1 MSNTVATNTCG
12 SWAMKWSSSK
22 LRCPLNIKYVPDIK
36 DLVRIKECKISYQS
50 LFILITYWDDNV
62 FNIFGKIKYVIK
74 TNFTIWFFYFFMC
87 LLKHFKIISVARVC
101 GYHNVSTQQCCSGDN
116 VVLVLKTFKPKQQT
130 QANLLEVQILWTSSK
145 LMKELKSS

>member
-1 MSNTVATNTCG
+1 MTEWETYRLGDILNFRRGHDLPKTDMVNGEIPVAGSNG
-12 SWAMKWSSSK
+12 
-22 LRCPLNIKYVPDIK
+22 
-36 DLVRIKECKISYQS
+36 
-50 LFILITYWDDNV
+50 
-62 FNIFGKIKYVIK
+62 
-74 TNFTIWFFYFFMC
+74 
-87 LLKHFKIISVARVC
+87 II